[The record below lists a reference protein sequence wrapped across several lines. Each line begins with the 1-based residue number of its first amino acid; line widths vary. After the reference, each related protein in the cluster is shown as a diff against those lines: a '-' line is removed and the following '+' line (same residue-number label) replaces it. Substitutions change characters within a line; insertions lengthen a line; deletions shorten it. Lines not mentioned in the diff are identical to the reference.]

1 VWCCKQ
7 DALTRLA
14 GRKEGRKEGR
24 KRNIME
30 GMSSHPSM
38 ATIASASLASCTMAC
53 RWEMVSLVLPD
64 MRSAT
69 CTSFTALHGGEG
81 CTGNSKKE
89 GKGDKERRE
98 K

>member
-1 VWCCKQ
+1 
-7 DALTRLA
+7 
-14 GRKEGRKEGR
+14 
-24 KRNIME
+24 
-30 GMSSHPSM
+30 M

-81 CTGNSKKE
+81 GTGNQ
-89 GKGDKERRE
+89 ERRREREIGGGGRREGE
-98 K
+98 KDKGG